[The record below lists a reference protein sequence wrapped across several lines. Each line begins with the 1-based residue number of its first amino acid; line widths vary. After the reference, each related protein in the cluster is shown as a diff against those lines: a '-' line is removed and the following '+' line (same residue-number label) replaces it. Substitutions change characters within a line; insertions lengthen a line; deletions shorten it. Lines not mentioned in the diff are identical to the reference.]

1 MLVMYLMTLKR
12 NRRGRAVMF
21 AYEYSFSDLVRAFE
35 FALVDF
41 RTRYPREWY
50 VTFDSIILLSG
61 VDCSDAGDRR
71 LCSRA
76 MQVLRKRW
84 LCSYS
89 RRHRE
94 WMIYRR
100 NF

>member
-1 MLVMYLMTLKR
+1 MV
-12 NRRGRAVMF
+12 F
-21 AYEYSFSDLVRAFE
+21 AYEYSFPDLVQSLE

-41 RTRYPREWY
+41 RTRHPREWY

-61 VDCSDAGDRR
+61 VDCSDIGDRR

-84 LCSYS
+84 LCHYS
-89 RRHRE
+89 KRHRA
-94 WMIYRR
+94 WMLTSEV
-100 NF
+100 